1 MGGEMSETSVEPPV
15 QPAGEHAAGLSDQR
29 PPRALA
35 FLRSPRWVIGHVV
48 ALVAVIAFANLGV
61 WQLRRLDER
70 RAYNA
75 LLTER
80 LSAQPVPLE
89 ELDATMERGEQAVAY
104 RRVTVSG
111 TYDVGG
117 EVLLSTRSRDGVPG
131 HHVLTPLAAASGTTV
146 VVDRG
151 WIPLDW
157 GGPPPVAQAPPPGG
171 DVTVEGVLFPSRQ
184 ARRSGTLD
192 GDPEPLEFM
201 SDVDLGRYAAVTDG
215 AMYPLYVLA
224 LEQRPGPAGGLPA
237 FSDLPVL
244 EEGNHASYAG
254 QWFIFATVVAVG
266 YPVLL
271 WRTWRA

>member
-1 MGGEMSETSVEPPV
+1 MSETSVEPTARS
-15 QPAGEHAAGLSDQR
+15 AGESGDQR
-29 PPRALA
+29 RPRALA

-89 ELDATMERGEQAVAY
+89 ELDATLAQGEQAVAY

-111 TYDVGG
+111 AYDAGH

-131 HHVLTPLAAASGTTV
+131 HHVLTPLVAASGGTV

-157 GGPPPVAQAPPPGG
+157 GGQPPVAQAPPPEGE
-171 DVTVEGVLFPSRQ
+171 VTVEGVLFPPRQ

-224 LEQRPGPAGGLPA
+224 QEQRPGQPGGFPA
-237 FSDLPVL
+237 FGDLPVL
-244 EEGNHASYAG
+244 DEGNHASYAG

-266 YPVLL
+266 YPILL
-271 WRTWRA
+271 WRTWRP